1 MANPF
6 ALTLFGS
13 PAVYIDDQRVTGFRS
28 SKAQALLYY
37 LVVTR
42 RPHTR
47 PTLAGLFWGDQ
58 PEDAARTS
66 LSKCLSNLRD
76 LVGGAILIDRQTAA
90 FNRHQPYHLD
100 TEGFLAG
107 IAQPPTLE
115 TLATWQAALALYR
128 GDFLE
133 GFYVREAPDFEQWV
147 LVQRAHYREAVLQG
161 LHTLAH
167 WHEQQGDLAQAI
179 SYTRRLLTLEPWHEE
194 AHRQLMMLLARSGQR
209 AAALVQF
216 EVCQRILD
224 EELAVEP
231 AAETVALLEAI
242 RSGKFDKVTGTQRVP
257 ENDKVNAMQDR
268 HPVTLSPLHP
278 VSSALPIPPTPLIGR
293 ERELGELAELI
304 GNPQC
309 RLITI
314 TGPGGVGK
322 TRLALAAATNLATT
336 FVQGAIF
343 VPLAAISNPDLLATA
358 ILQALAQPLQP
369 TVEPSSQLLG
379 YLHTRQLLLV
389 LDNYEQL
396 LPNVTLLLDLLAHA
410 SGVKLLVTS
419 RERLGLQAEQLF
431 PLTGLDYALP
441 DAIRRLTEPAA
452 TQLFLQRVRQLKPS
466 FTPDAAAR
474 AHIAA
479 ICQISEGLPLALELA
494 AGAIRTQPVSAIAMA
509 LAASQPLPSLHLRDR
524 PTRHTSMQA
533 VFAHSWRLLTPQEQR
548 CLASLSVFGGGF
560 TLAAAEQVAAATI
573 EILAGLIDKSLLR
586 SQTGDRFDLHEL
598 LRQFAAAQL
607 QEQGEADQISWRH
620 LRYYLSLAE
629 TLAQKMGDPPRT
641 ETLQEYDCEH
651 ANFRAALLWGFT
663 APAVFS
669 PVARSVSWLTVH
681 LVRFWELRH
690 HEREGREW
698 LHKALAL
705 QPTSATLSAAMDEQ
719 AQQEELALQA
729 ALHFCAGSL
738 ALEPN
743 VAQPLLEQSLAE
755 YLRLGDLRALVK
767 NYYLLAAT
775 IMERGD
781 NARAEALYIESLAC
795 ARRLADP
802 WLEANVLFRLASLFA
817 EQGKLQQATAMA
829 EESRDLFQRLQ
840 DQRGLVSAQI
850 TLAHCHLAQGNYAL
864 TSALLEEVHELTLRQ
879 NPQFKGGP
887 WTFRV
892 LGLSEQMQGH
902 YTKATDY
909 YRRSLV
915 LRLEQ
920 EEMGGVAWALEGL
933 VEVAAATGEPL
944 RAAHL
949 AGAAAR
955 LRQEIGSTISAD
967 DLVRYEPALATVQA
981 ALGEYRFQT
990 AWTGGAALTVAQIM
1004 DYALANVDAVQT
1016 E

>member
-1 MANPF
+1 MPNQLQ
-6 ALTLFGS
+6 LTLFGS
-13 PAVYIDDQRVTGFRS
+13 PEVRLHGQPVTGFRT

-37 LVVTR
+37 LAVTGR
-42 RPHTR
+42 SHTR
-47 PTLAGLFWGDQ
+47 ATLAGLLWSDQ
-58 PEDAARTS
+58 PEEAARAS

-76 LVGGAILIDRQTAA
+76 LVGDAVLVDRQTVA

-107 IAQPPTLE
+107 IGQPPTPE
-115 TLATWQAALALYR
+115 TLPTWQAALTLYR

-161 LHTLAH
+161 LHTLAN
-167 WHEQQGDLAQAI
+167 WYEQQGDLPQAI
-179 SYTRRLLTLEPWHEE
+179 SHTRRLLTLEPWREE
-194 AHRQLMMLLARSGQR
+194 AHRQLMTRLARSGQR
-209 AAALVQF
+209 AAALAQF
-216 EVCQRILD
+216 ETCRRILE

-231 AAETVALLEAI
+231 DRETVVLLEAI
-242 RSGKFDKVTGTQRVP
+242 RSGEFADKETRWQG
-257 ENDKVNAMQDR
+257 DKVNALGD
-268 HPVTLSPLHP
+268 HPVMPI
-278 VSSALPIPPTPLIGR
+278 LPIPPTPLIGR
-293 ERELGELAELI
+293 EREMAELSELI
-304 GNPQC
+304 SNPQC

-314 TGPGGVGK
+314 TGPGGMGK
-322 TRLALAAATNLATT
+322 TRLALAVATNLATT
-336 FVQGAIF
+336 FAQGAIF

-369 TVEPSSQLLG
+369 TLEPSSQLLG

-396 LPNVTLLLDLLAHA
+396 LPNVTLLLDLLAPVNW
-410 SGVKLLVTS
+410 VKLLVTS
-419 RERLGLQAEQLF
+419 RELVGLQAEQLF

-441 DAIRRLTEPAA
+441 DAIRLLTEPAA

-466 FTPDAAAR
+466 FTPDAVER

-494 AGAIRTQPVSAIAMA
+494 AGAIRTQSVSAIAMS

-560 TLAAAEQVAAATI
+560 TLAAAEQVAAVTI
-573 EILAGLIDKSLLR
+573 EILAGLIDKSLVR

-607 QEQGEADQISWRH
+607 QEQGEADQIYWRH

-651 ANFRAALLWGFT
+651 ANFRAALQWGFASPT
-663 APAVFS
+663 VFP
-669 PVARSVSWLTVH
+669 PVARSIAWLTVH

-755 YLRLGDLRALVK
+755 YLRLGDLRALAK
-767 NYYLLAAT
+767 NYYLLAA
-775 IMERGD
+775 IVMERGD

-802 WLEANVLFRLASLFA
+802 WLEANVLFRLASLLA
-817 EQGKLQQATAMA
+817 EEGKLQQATAMA
-829 EESRDLFQRLQ
+829 EESRELFQRLQ

-933 VEVAAATGEPL
+933 VEVAAATGEPI

-955 LRQEIGSTISAD
+955 LRQAIGSTISAD
-967 DLVRYEPALATVQA
+967 DLVRYEPALATAQA

-990 AWTGGAALTVAQIM
+990 AWAGGAALTVAQIM
-1004 DYALANVDAVQT
+1004 DYALANVDAFQT